1 MLYKA
6 WPNLRYA
13 ILGLKVAWR
22 NEPHF
27 RSHVVASTALIVLS
41 FILNISA
48 LEFAVIV
55 LSCGFVVAVEILNT
69 ALEELCDKH
78 TKEHDPHI
86 ARIKDL
92 AAAAVLISSVFAAL
106 AQAAILLPYIIYYVS
121 L

>member
-1 MLYKA
+1 MLYKW

-13 ILGLKVAWR
+13 VLGMKIAWR

-27 RSHVVASTALIVLS
+27 RSHVIASCGLIFLS
-41 FILNISA
+41 FFLNISA
-48 LEFAVIV
+48 LEFAVVV
-55 LSCGFVVAVEILNT
+55 LSCGFVIAIEVLNT

-92 AAAAVLISSVFAAL
+92 AAAAVLISSIFAAI
-106 AQAAILLPYIIYYVS
+106 AQAVIFLPYIIHYVS
-121 L
+121 R

>member
-1 MLYKA
+1 MVYKW
-6 WPNLRYA
+6 WPNLKFA
-13 ILGLKVAWR
+13 IKGMKIAWR

-27 RSHVVASTALIVLS
+27 RSHVLASAFLIVLS
-41 FILNISA
+41 FCLNIA
-48 LEFAVIV
+48 AIEFAIIV
-55 LSCGFVVAVEILNT
+55 LSCGFVIAVEVLNT

-92 AAAAVLISSVFAAL
+92 AAAAVLISSIFAAI
-106 AQAAILLPYIIYYVS
+106 AQAVILLPYVISYVS